1 MPDAS
6 MDATLDALIAA
17 SFGMAGERCMTL
29 STAVFV
35 GGSMPWY
42 SLLLGFIYLHASS
55 TLSLSSLSYPVHPYS
70 ICYLSQF
77 LFLQL
82 Y

>member
-6 MDATLDALIAA
+6 MDATLNAIVAA
-17 SFGMAGERCMTL
+17 GFGVAGQRGMAL

-42 SLLLGFIYLHASS
+42 YDLFTLTSPWAFPNFKLCLGGFFAKESYL
-55 TLSLSSLSYPVHPYS
+55 
-70 ICYLSQF
+70 
-77 LFLQL
+77 
-82 Y
+82 

>member
-6 MDATLDALIAA
+6 MGATLNALVAA
-17 SFGMAGERCMTL
+17 GFGVAGQSGMAL

-42 SLLLGFIYLHASS
+42 YDLFTLASP
-55 TLSLSSLSYPVHPYS
+55 L
-70 ICYLSQF
+70 
-77 LFLQL
+77 
-82 Y
+82 